1 MDEKKTAGVIDIT
14 EELSD
19 AEPKKKFAQRIKES
33 IAEKGHKVADWT
45 RDNAEMLKV
54 MAPIVIAVAGGT
66 VKIVYKIASKDRAK
80 REKALKELYCYD
92 RSLGHYW
99 KLSRVLKSDEWLEV
113 NQRRKAGESLG
124 AIFSDMDVL
133 K

>member
-1 MDEKKTAGVIDIT
+1 MEENKTEVIDIT
-14 EELSD
+14 EQVNQV
-19 AEPKKKFAQRIKES
+19 EPKKKLSQRIKES
-33 IAEKGHKVADWT
+33 FVEKGHKVANWT
-45 RDNAEMLKV
+45 RDNAEMIKV
-54 MAPIVIAVAGGT
+54 YGPVIIAVAGGT
-66 VKIVYKIASKDRAK
+66 VKIVSKLASKDRAK
-80 REKALKELYCYD
+80 REKALKDLYCYD

-99 KLSRVLKSDEWLEV
+99 KLSRELKSSEWLQV